1 MEGLD
6 HQRHPAG
13 RHAGE
18 RAHAN
23 EAVLQSVQLADG
35 KAELLLPLDDGL
47 KDGQQLRPLRADLDA
62 RAIAREQ
69 RDVPMLLQ
77 VRDHAAHGRLRV
89 AQLRGGLCDATGLDG
104 LEVGQIFVDHALI
117 SLLASALRP

>member
-1 MEGLD
+1 M
-6 HQRHPAG
+6 
-13 RHAGE
+13 
-18 RAHAN
+18 
-23 EAVLQSVQLADG
+23 QSVQLADG

-89 AQLRGGLCDATGLDG
+89 AQLRGGLCDAAGLDG
-104 LEVGQIFVDHALI
+104 LEVGQIFVDMR
-117 SLLASALRP
+117 SLLACIGIKAMIAECESSVKYSILECSAEQ